1 MCKCN
6 IGIIFSN
13 DCYISFN
20 ASNASNYSQRLDLI
34 LSVSNLVEFFCLN
47 KSLIS
52 ALQVENGA
60 QFVNAISVLL
70 SAVTVI
76 SHVTKINN

>member
-1 MCKCN
+1 MTVTSPLTK
-6 IGIIFSN
+6 I
-13 DCYISFN
+13 
-20 ASNASNYSQRLDLI
+20 NASNYSQRLDLI

-52 ALQVENGA
+52 VLQVENGA

-70 SAVTVI
+70 SAVTAI